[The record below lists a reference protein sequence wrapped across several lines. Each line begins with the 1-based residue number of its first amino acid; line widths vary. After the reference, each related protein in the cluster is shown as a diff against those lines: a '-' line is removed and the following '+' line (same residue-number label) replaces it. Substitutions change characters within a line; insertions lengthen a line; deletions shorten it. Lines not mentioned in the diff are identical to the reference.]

1 MLSIYG
7 EAWSAFLERVYLMF
21 MTLSLSTTSCLFEKN
36 VSTERNAAFMNFLTG
51 MLSGVFFPLTKM
63 ENGLLRKLF

>member
-1 MLSIYG
+1 MLSICG
-7 EAWSAFLERVYLMF
+7 EAWSAFLERVYQMF

-36 VSTERNAAFMNFLTG
+36 VSTERNGAFMNFLTG
-51 MLSGVFFPLTKM
+51 ILSVFFSLTKM

>member
-1 MLSIYG
+1 
-7 EAWSAFLERVYLMF
+7 MF

-36 VSTERNAAFMNFLTG
+36 VSTERNGAFMNFLTG
-51 MLSGVFFPLTKM
+51 ILSVFFSLTKM